1 MSRFS
6 LLAVLLLTGLF
17 TAGNA
22 CGDDDPKVQ
31 DNPNPQNPDS
41 TTPDKQLTSVSDPQS
56 FLPSSNTST
65 DSSSAIA
72 RRGDV
77 QLGDAC
83 QSARQCVTG
92 LGCEGGTCV
101 EQGELRISMIW
112 EGLTDAD
119 LHVRNPAGEELYYR
133 NRVGSDGGQFQ
144 KDGCIASRCDA
155 TTGPRI
161 EAVIWRGE
169 PDDGTYE
176 IFGLNYDAEAA
187 TAVRFEVHYK
197 GQVENYSGSLAKT
210 VGATTQTFAF
220 TIGASDNGPGQLE
233 FVKPTEELWVRGP
246 TASLAVNPH
255 DSNITTVK
263 YSEGNFPMSTSSTG
277 GNFELEYFFQN
288 LGEHDITAR
297 GYDQSGM
304 ELDND
309 TVKMVVMN
317 ERDGLPNPRNGA
329 VVSDWMLAKRILYHA
344 GKISLYNIQVS
355 GRNDGADA
363 LSNIRAVAQ
372 KQTARNS
379 CYGNAPCGRVRL
391 DARMLEAIVLLRQ
404 VYGYNFRV
412 TAIVGGSHSKRS
424 RHYRGVAF
432 DTDTING
439 SSVRNNR
446 TLARQFM
453 AACRE
458 MGATEVLGPG
468 NTGHSGH
475 VHCAW

>member
-1 MSRFS
+1 MSRLS
-6 LLAVLLLTGLF
+6 LLALVLLSGMF
-17 TAGNA
+17 TAGAGCDEGPEIQSNTNTSNP
-22 CGDDDPKVQ
+22 DDPT
-31 DNPNPQNPDS
+31 PNG
-41 TTPDKQLTSVSDPQS
+41 TLTSVSDPQA
-56 FLPSSNTST
+56 FLPSSNTNA
-65 DSSSAIA
+65 DSSSPTA

-77 QLGDAC
+77 AMGDSC
-83 QSARQCVTG
+83 QSTRQCVTG
-92 LGCEGGTCV
+92 LACEGGSCV

-119 LHVRNPAGEELYYR
+119 LHVRNPAGEDIYYR

-155 TTGPRI
+155 MTGPRI

-176 IFGLNYDAEAA
+176 IYGLNYDAAAA

-197 GQVENYSGSLAKT
+197 GEVESYAGSLPKT
-210 VGATTQTFAF
+210 VGATTATFVF
-220 TIGASDNGPGQLE
+220 TIGASENGPGELE

-246 TASLAVNPH
+246 TASFAVNPH
-255 DSNITTVK
+255 DTNITTVK
-263 YSEGNFPMSTSSTG
+263 YSDGNTPLGTSTSG
-277 GNFELEYFFQN
+277 GRFELEYFFQN
-288 LGEHDITAR
+288 LGEHDITAK

-329 VVSDWMLAKRILYHA
+329 VVSDWMLAKRVLYHA
-344 GKISLYNIQVS
+344 GRIGLLTRQVS

-372 KQTARNS
+372 KQTARQS
-379 CYGNAPCGRVRL
+379 CYGNAPCSRVRL
-391 DARMLEAIVLLRQ
+391 DARMLEAMVLLRQ
-404 VYGYNFRV
+404 VYGYSFRV
-412 TAIVGGSHSKRS
+412 TAIAGGSHSRRS

-439 SSVRNNR
+439 SPVRGNR

>member
-1 MSRFS
+1 MSRLS
-6 LLAVLLLTGLF
+6 LLALLLLSGMF
-17 TAGNA
+17 TAGAGCDEGPGIQSNT
-22 CGDDDPKVQ
+22 
-31 DNPNPQNPDS
+31 NTSNPDEP
-41 TTPDKQLTSVSDPQS
+41 TPNGTLTSVSDPQA
-56 FLPSSNTST
+56 FLPSSNTNA
-65 DSSSAIA
+65 DSSSATA

-77 QLGDAC
+77 AMGDSC
-83 QSARQCVTG
+83 QSTRQCVSG

-119 LHVRNPAGEELYYR
+119 LHVRNPAGEDIYYR
-133 NRVGSDGGQFQ
+133 NREGADGGQFQ

-176 IFGLNYDAEAA
+176 IFGLNYDAAAA

-210 VGATTQTFAF
+210 VGATTATFAF
-220 TIGASDNGPGQLE
+220 TIGASENGPGELE

-246 TASLAVNPH
+246 SAGFAVNPH
-255 DSNITTVK
+255 DSNIKSVK
-263 YSEGNFPMSTSSTG
+263 YSVGNTELGTSTSGARFDLNYTFS
-277 GNFELEYFFQN
+277 N
-288 LGEHDITAR
+288 LGERDVTAR

-317 ERDGLPNPRNGA
+317 AQDGLPNPRNGA
-329 VVSDWMLAKRILYHA
+329 VVSDWMLAKRILFHA
-344 GKISLYNIQVS
+344 GRIGLYNIQVS

-391 DARMLEAIVLLRQ
+391 DPKMLEAMVLLRQ
-404 VYGYNFRV
+404 VYGYSFRV
-412 TAIVGGSHSKRS
+412 TSIAGGSHSRGS

-439 SSVRNNR
+439 SSVHGNR

-468 NTGHSGH
+468 NAGHSGH